1 MSKQK
6 IILYGAFDRYNYGDI
21 LIPIILRK
29 YLKDNCFMNI
39 EYCSI
44 KNADLTHSGGF
55 KCNALYSPQNI
66 PKDSTIIV
74 VGGEVL
80 NVDWTSITSYFMGW
94 FGNRCIRI
102 ARLVFPRTWINL
114 LCIKIMNGGFKYP
127 FLIEKS
133 NILNP
138 INVIYNGVG
147 GVSMKASDESIK
159 SLLLDADL
167 VSVRDSNSN
176 HILESKWGINNRLTP
191 DIANAV
197 SKFYPRNE
205 LLKSTSIKTK
215 AFISDN
221 QNGYFCFQMAQ
232 QYTNKGLSV
241 IVDSLSK
248 ILSAGT
254 SIALL
259 PLGIVSGHEDD
270 KVLEQIYERISSNKI
285 FILRDICLIDSISLI
300 AHSSVFSG
308 TSLHGNI
315 TAMSYAVPHF
325 PLNKQVTKLTNY
337 VEQWDIPHVKPCPD
351 YSQIHEF
358 YEKSTKMDKKLLI
371 SNRDRLISHIDENIN
386 AICKIISSA
395 S

>member
-1 MSKQK
+1 MSEQK

-21 LIPIILRK
+21 IIPIILSK
-29 YLKDNCFMNI
+29 YLKNNGFGNI

-44 KNADLTHSGGF
+44 KNADLTHFGGF
-55 KCNALYSPQNI
+55 KCNVLDSQRL
-66 PKDSTIIV
+66 PKNSSVIV
-74 VGGEVL
+74 AGGEVL

-102 ARLVFPRTWINL
+102 ARLIFPRAWINS
-114 LCIKIMNGGFKYP
+114 LCIKIMNGLFKYP
-127 FLIEKS
+127 FLVEKS
-133 NILNP
+133 NIPNP
-138 INVIYNGVG
+138 IQVIYNGVG
-147 GVSMKASDESIK
+147 GVSINVSDKFIK
-159 SLLLDADL
+159 SILLDADL
-167 VSVRDSNSN
+167 VSVRDVNAN
-176 HILESKWGINNRLTP
+176 YVLESKWGINNRLIP

-197 SKFYPRNE
+197 SKFYPVDK
-205 LLKSTSIKTK
+205 LLESTSIKTK
-215 AFISDN
+215 TFISEN
-221 QNGYFCFQMAQ
+221 LNGFFCFQMAQ
-232 QYTNKGLSV
+232 QYTNGGLSL

-270 KVLEQIYERISSNKI
+270 KVLEQIYEKLPSEKV
-285 FILRDICLIDSISLI
+285 FILREIHLIDSISLI
-300 AHSSVFSG
+300 AHSTVFAG

-325 PLNKQVTKLTNY
+325 PLNEQVAKLTNY

-358 YEKSTKMDKKLLI
+358 YEKSTEMDKGLLI
-371 SNRDRLISHIDENIN
+371 TNRDILISQIGENISE
-386 AICKIISSA
+386 ICKIISSA
-395 S
+395 E